1 MTTDPAAR
9 LAAALADRYRLER
22 ELGQGGMATVYL
34 AHDLKHD
41 RQVAIKVLRP
51 ELAAIIGAER
61 FLSEIKTTANLQH
74 PHILGLID
82 SGSTSQPDP
91 EHSEGSGR
99 SPLGHPERSE
109 GSGRI
114 GPDLLYYVMPYVDGE
129 SLRARLTREKQLPIA
144 DALRIAGEIASALDY
159 AHRKGVIHRDIKPEN
174 ILLHDGRALVADFG
188 IALAASRAGGARMTE
203 TGMSLGTP
211 SYMSPE
217 QAMGEREITGRSD
230 VYALGCVLYEMLVGE
245 PPFTGPTAQ
254 AIVAKVMT
262 APAPSP
268 AASRARI
275 PPAVDAAVLTALE
288 KLPADRFATCEEF
301 AKALVAEAPR
311 ATTSLATRKP
321 RALPLLAAGAAALA
335 LALALALVTWRAAT
349 RVAPVPILGRSTQ
362 LTSDPALEIQPAIS
376 SDGKFVAYSA
386 GNSARMRIYIRPVG
400 GGRTIPLTDDSTAVE
415 TEARWSPD
423 GENLLFL
430 TGGGASIA
438 PALGGTAR
446 RVVAPGIGGVLSAA
460 WSPTGSEVAFVR
472 GDSLQV
478 VPVSGSPARLLATVS
493 EAHSCTWSPDG
504 RWIAC
509 ARFNREATIPGVNFG
524 NLAPGTIVLVPAEGG
539 TPVEPFTPVAS
550 SASPVWSP
558 EGRRLYF
565 VSNRDGPR
573 DVYAISLG
581 SSGKVRGQPA
591 RVTTGLGA
599 TSVSLSGDGRRLAY
613 AVYSARANIWSV
625 PIPSSGSVS
634 AESATPVTTGNQVI
648 EAIRV
653 SSDGRWLLYDSNL
666 QGNSDIFRLPIGDG
680 PSEQLTTDPVD
691 EFAADLSPD
700 GRTLA
705 YHTWRTGT
713 RDIEVKPLDGAPTV
727 LVTDTPMQ
735 EAYPVWSPDGR
746 SLLFVTQSPPAYS
759 IHVARRGADGRWARA
774 QLADSALS
782 PEWSPDGASV
792 AFVAAV
798 STEETHEI
806 RIIPAAG
813 GPERPVF
820 AMNVDA
826 PVAQAVRWSPDG
838 RQLYF
843 KSHDAAGRTSLWGV
857 SSTGGT
863 PRLLVRFPNLERQSS
878 RFDFAVDATRFYFTI
893 EDRQSDIAV
902 AELLAR

>member
-1 MTTDPAAR
+1 
-9 LAAALADRYRLER
+9 
-22 ELGQGGMATVYL
+22 
-34 AHDLKHD
+34 
-41 RQVAIKVLRP
+41 
-51 ELAAIIGAER
+51 
-61 FLSEIKTTANLQH
+61 
-74 PHILGLID
+74 
-82 SGSTSQPDP
+82 
-91 EHSEGSGR
+91 
-99 SPLGHPERSE
+99 
-109 GSGRI
+109 
-114 GPDLLYYVMPYVDGE
+114 
-129 SLRARLTREKQLPIA
+129 
-144 DALRIAGEIASALDY
+144 
-159 AHRKGVIHRDIKPEN
+159 
-174 ILLHDGRALVADFG
+174 
-188 IALAASRAGGARMTE
+188 
-203 TGMSLGTP
+203 
-211 SYMSPE
+211 
-217 QAMGEREITGRSD
+217 
-230 VYALGCVLYEMLVGE
+230 
-245 PPFTGPTAQ
+245 
-254 AIVAKVMT
+254 MT

-268 AASRARI
+268 AASRAKV
-275 PPAVDAAVLTALE
+275 PPGVDAAVLTALE
-288 KLPADRFATCEEF
+288 KLPADRFATCGEF
-301 AKALVAEAPR
+301 ARALVAEGPR
-311 ATTSLATRKP
+311 TTPDVPARKR

-335 LALALALVTWRAAT
+335 LALVTWRAAT
-349 RVAPVPILGRSTQ
+349 GVAPVPTLGRSTQ

-415 TEARWSPD
+415 TEARWSPA

-460 WSPTGSEVAFVR
+460 WSPTGSEIAFVR

-539 TPVEPFTPVAS
+539 TPLELFTPVAS

-573 DVYAISLG
+573 DVYAIALG
-581 SSGKVRGQPA
+581 SSGKVRGRPE

-613 AVYSARANIWSV
+613 AVYAARANVWSV
-625 PIPSSGSVS
+625 PMPASGSVS
-634 AESATPVTTGNQVI
+634 AESAAPVTTGNQVI
-648 EAIRV
+648 ESLRV

-666 QGNSDIFRLPIGDG
+666 HGNSDIYRLPIGGG

-691 EFAADLSPD
+691 EFAPDLSPD

-713 RDIEVKPLDGAPTV
+713 RDIEVKPLDGAPAV

-735 EAYPVWSPDGR
+735 EAYPAWSPDGR

-774 QLADSALS
+774 QLADSAQS

-857 SSTGGT
+857 GSTGGT

-902 AELLAR
+902 AELRAR